1 DTLPSST
8 ASTLLTTSVINVSGA
23 VQGAEAIIYTDIRED
38 DGVTGNAVELPAFGT
53 PGDPCAELAARG
65 QRGQV
70 TVAAGSVPGTEVPVS
85 VAGMRAGESI
95 TFSAEGVEDV
105 TILADGQGVAT
116 AALELP
122 GTIARGNLTVTATA
136 AGTGRTSVGTT
147 AVRDTSA
154 TTLSL
159 SPSVPALR
167 EALALTATVTGGATA
182 GTVEFFDGSTS
193 LGTAPVT
200 NGAATLSLPGFGAG
214 SHAL

>member
-1 DTLPSST
+1 
-8 ASTLLTTSVINVSGA
+8 G
-23 VQGAEAIIYTDIRED
+23 
-38 DGVTGNAVELPAFGT
+38 
-53 PGDPCAELAARG
+53 
-65 QRGQV
+65 
-70 TVAAGSVPGTEVPVS
+70 
-85 VAGMRAGESI
+85 GMRAGESI

-105 TILADGQGVAT
+105 TVLADGQGVAT

-214 SHAL
+214 SHALRAVYAGSGVTTGSESQVLSFTLARKAPSVLAQLS